1 VGEVSEDYEDD
12 NQSFSNF
19 WSWYA
24 ALETM
29 AGEDI
34 TKIPTIL
41 EYDLMFVL
49 NHLAYVADLNEIKRN
64 EHQKMMAK
72 YK

>member
-1 VGEVSEDYEDD
+1 MDQDAEDYEDD
-12 NQSFSNF
+12 NESFSDF

-49 NHLAYVADLNEIKRN
+49 NHLSYMADLNEIKRN

>member
-1 VGEVSEDYEDD
+1 
-12 NQSFSNF
+12 
-19 WSWYA
+19 
-24 ALETM
+24 M

-49 NHLAYVADLNEIKRN
+49 NHLSYMADLNEIKRN